1 LLHRFLLQAGASA
14 REFGDCCWNFRFC
27 IAVER
32 FGFAESRL
40 ACGLAFFSVVAAI
53 CCTFFTQ
60 PVNSLAC
67 TTARKRTE
75 MLLVRDFV
83 AHMANEV
90 VKRLVE
96 GGQIETKAPQAV
108 ANRIRLRMLEE
119 LTVEDRLN
127 EEVRQI
133 LIERQDEMRSTG
145 VSYQEMYKKV
155 KQHLARDRKLV
166 LR

>member
-1 LLHRFLLQAGASA
+1 
-14 REFGDCCWNFRFC
+14 
-27 IAVER
+27 
-32 FGFAESRL
+32 
-40 ACGLAFFSVVAAI
+40 
-53 CCTFFTQ
+53 
-60 PVNSLAC
+60 
-67 TTARKRTE
+67 

-90 VKRLVE
+90 IKRLVE
-96 GGQIETKAPQAV
+96 GGQIEIKGAGPV
-108 ANRIRLRMLEE
+108 ANRVRLRMLEE
-119 LTVEDRLN
+119 LAVEDRLN

-133 LIERQDEMRSTG
+133 LVERQDEMRSTG